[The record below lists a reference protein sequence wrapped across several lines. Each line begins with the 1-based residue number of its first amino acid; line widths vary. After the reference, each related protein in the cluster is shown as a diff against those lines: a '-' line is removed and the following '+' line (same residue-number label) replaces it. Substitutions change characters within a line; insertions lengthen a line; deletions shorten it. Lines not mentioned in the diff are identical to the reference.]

1 MSLFWKPGG
10 HVHVTGCGGP
20 VLISLAATCMFLCS
34 RVGFQFAKKWYFGL
48 CFLQDAERTGEMV
61 ILAGVAE
68 PMSPTP
74 AGLLSWEWAEEAVAS
89 WA

>member
-1 MSLFWKPGG
+1 MQQDVGGLSLFLLLPRAWF
-10 HVHVTGCGGP
+10 P
-20 VLISLAATCMFLCS
+20 VLGWGS
-34 RVGFQFAKKWYFGL
+34 RLQKWYFGL

>member
-1 MSLFWKPGG
+1 MHVSLFPGG
-10 HVHVTGCGGP
+10 VP
-20 VLISLAATCMFLCS
+20 VC
-34 RVGFQFAKKWYFGL
+34 KKWYFGL

-68 PMSPTP
+68 PMSLTA